1 MSLKV
6 VSCRLVPS
14 PSKRSH
20 VTLSNLQEK
29 EREEEGGFREKYEAL
44 CAMVEPFRE
53 QLEAYEVEKSALESQ
68 NKARESDLRQLATQ
82 YGQLLGHQNH
92 NQKIKHMVKLK
103 EENVAL
109 KSRVAALETDLAK
122 ARRKLT
128 R

>member
-1 MSLKV
+1 MS
-6 VSCRLVPS
+6 PI
-14 PSKRSH
+14 
-20 VTLSNLQEK
+20 LQEK

-53 QLEAYEVEKSALESQ
+53 QLEAFEVEKSALESQ